1 MTRDSGVTAVVLAGG
16 KGMRLGG
23 NKLSQMIGDQTL
35 LERVL
40 IRVALLSDEV
50 FLSLAPGQS
59 PPASTGAAVSI
70 IPDIYPGKGAI
81 GGLHAALTASTR
93 PLSLV
98 VAGDMPFLNIELLR
112 HMISLVTGS
121 DAVVPR
127 VDGKD
132 HPLHAIYD
140 RRCLPVIQDQI
151 DKGSLR
157 MMDLLARLKVRYL
170 DKDDIDKLDP
180 QHLSMFNINT
190 QADLQR
196 ARRLAAQE

>member
-1 MTRDSGVTAVVLAGG
+1 MTRDSGITAIVLAGG
-16 KGMRLGG
+16 KGMRMGG

-50 FLSLAPGQS
+50 FLSLAPGQP
-59 PPASTGAAVSI
+59 PPASTGAVASI

-98 VAGDMPFLNIELLR
+98 VAGDMPFLNTALLR
-112 HMISLVTGS
+112 HMISLVPGS

-140 RRCLPVIQDQI
+140 RRCLPVVQEQIQ
-151 DKGSLR
+151 KGSLR
-157 MMDLLARLKVRYL
+157 MMDLLARLSVRYL
-170 DKDDIDKLDP
+170 ERNEIDVFDP